1 MGYPECIVAPRTEQL
16 DIAGPEGRLEA
27 VLMTPESGPV
37 ATALLCHAHPLHGG
51 MMHFKL
57 LFHVAKA
64 FQNAGFGVLRFNFRG
79 VGRSEGRHDHGK
91 GEQDDVRAA
100 LGKLTEL
107 YPLLP
112 LVLGGYSFGS
122 VMTLRVGPAD
132 ERVSALLLAGFP
144 IDVLDSGIPF
154 EPTTKPKL
162 FVQGDRDE
170 FGSTMSIATF
180 VSRQPEPRK
189 LVVVPEA
196 DHYFTGR
203 LDALS
208 DAVSGWLATRPWI

>member
-1 MGYPECIVAPRTEQL
+1 
-16 DIAGPEGRLEA
+16 
-27 VLMTPESGPV
+27 MTPESEPV

-64 FQNAGFGVLRFNFRG
+64 FQNAGFAVLRFNFRG
-79 VGRSEGRHDHGK
+79 VGRSEGRHDQGT

-100 LGKLTEL
+100 LGELKRL
-107 YPLLP
+107 YPRPP

-122 VMTLRVGPAD
+122 VMALRVGPAD
-132 ERVSALLLAGFP
+132 ERVKALLAVGFP
-144 IDVLDSGIPF
+144 VDVLSSGKPF
-154 EPTTKPKL
+154 ERGSKPKL

-170 FGSTMSIATF
+170 FGSADSIARF
-180 VSRQPEPRK
+180 VSGQPEPTR
-189 LVVVPEA
+189 LVVVPDA
-196 DHYFTGR
+196 DHFFAGR